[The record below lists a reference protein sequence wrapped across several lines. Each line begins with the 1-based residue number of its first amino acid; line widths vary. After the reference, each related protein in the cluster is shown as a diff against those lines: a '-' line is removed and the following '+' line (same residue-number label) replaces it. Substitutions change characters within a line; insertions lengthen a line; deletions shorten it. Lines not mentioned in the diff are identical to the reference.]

1 MCEFEILTLKK
12 RNMVIGVTPIIKD
25 FIGDFPVI
33 IIKRENLNKNSW
45 ETLQDAYCV
54 DVLSKDELMTT
65 AFNLEFL
72 TREMKKVGVE
82 VEIQKVE
89 FEIL

>member
-1 MCEFEILTLKK
+1 MVEVEILTLKK
-12 RNMVIGVTPIIKD
+12 RNILIGTTPIIKD

-45 ETLQDAYCV
+45 EILQDAYCV
-54 DVLSKDELMTT
+54 DILSKDKLMTT
-65 AFNLEFL
+65 AINLEFL

-82 VEIQKVE
+82 VEIQKVK
-89 FEIL
+89 FEVL